1 VGADSYDPQ
10 DVAQAIFQAMKN
22 FDLKEAADPSQ
33 EGGQLPSL
41 EEENEQDPITPT
53 EDDEKSALS
62 DQASKSPAP
71 NSFLKDFVH
80 ILKFC
85 HLAYKKKIPPLCY
98 SVDTTPEIES
108 WFQAVSFMNLK
119 VSSIRAK
126 QQQQCDEDSSDS
138 NDDIS
143 SPEHK
148 ISKKDRVFLSM
159 MLKINNAMDKTYKDK
174 YDKGPGFIR
183 LEEHHKNLILNALTV
198 PFRLMTQ
205 KLHNPLS
212 FIQPFLAKKSQF
224 KAKDMLLHRLQSE
237 KISFNPGSFFVNSL
251 WNCDFFWLL
260 PDTPSGVSIFFCPET
275 KSASTADIERD
286 RLLALTDK
294 VNLSEFEKL
303 AKQKLYIPSTI
314 MDMVWMTQNFHAVIK
329 FCFGPKAHST
339 VFLRNWADHMYENRN
354 MYMTQHASDPYFF
367 AKVLYAI
374 DHALQKHWHSC
385 SMSDDRL
392 SVNDSVLRMHEDQES
407 ILSLSFSHQIPK
419 SISDKID
426 NYLEKQA
433 DKEDKGKQDK
443 KNGGGNGNGNGN
455 NSDNKKNQ
463 EVRYNSDKSNPHWR
477 LQEGENFSKV
487 FYDKQK
493 ECPKTVDGKLI
504 CMKFFVR
511 GLCDKACSRAHS
523 LSKEDSKKFE
533 KFVADCRKAA
543 AKKDF

>member
-1 VGADSYDPQ
+1 
-10 DVAQAIFQAMKN
+10 
-22 FDLKEAADPSQ
+22 
-33 EGGQLPSL
+33 
-41 EEENEQDPITPT
+41 
-53 EDDEKSALS
+53 
-62 DQASKSPAP
+62 
-71 NSFLKDFVH
+71 
-80 ILKFC
+80 
-85 HLAYKKKIPPLCY
+85 
-98 SVDTTPEIES
+98 
-108 WFQAVSFMNLK
+108 
-119 VSSIRAK
+119 
-126 QQQQCDEDSSDS
+126 
-138 NDDIS
+138 
-143 SPEHK
+143 
-148 ISKKDRVFLSM
+148 
-159 MLKINNAMDKTYKDK
+159 
-174 YDKGPGFIR
+174 
-183 LEEHHKNLILNALTV
+183 
-198 PFRLMTQ
+198 
-205 KLHNPLS
+205 
-212 FIQPFLAKKSQF
+212 
-224 KAKDMLLHRLQSE
+224 
-237 KISFNPGSFFVNSL
+237 VNSL

-303 AKQKLYIPSTI
+303 AKQKLYLPSTI

-339 VFLRNWADHMYENRN
+339 VFLRNWVDHMYENRN

-385 SMSDDRL
+385 SMSDDGL
-392 SVNDSVLRMHEDQES
+392 SVNDSVLRMHEVQES
-407 ILSLSFSHQIPK
+407 ILSLSFSRQIPK

-511 GLCDKACSRAHS
+511 GLCDKGCSRAHS

-533 KFVADCRKAA
+533 KFVADCHEAA